1 MPPCAIV
8 VNSGSIMVSTCSLTE
23 ETTVDLSYSAE
34 ESSFRSEV
42 REWLDANLPTD
53 IRDKVVNY
61 HGLSKDDYLRWHRI
75 LAAKGW
81 SVPHWPVEWGGTGW
95 DITQRYIYDEEFGL
109 AGAPALPPFG
119 PAMCASV
126 LLRFGTPAQQERF
139 LPRIRAGD
147 DFWVQGYS
155 EPGAGSDLAAL
166 KCRADRQGDFYH
178 VTGQKIWT
186 TLGQYGDWIFCLV
199 RTDSQVERRQEGIS
213 FLLIDMKTPGITVRP
228 LILMD
233 GGHEVNEIFFDDVVV
248 PVQNLI
254 YEENKGWTVAKYL
267 LGHERM
273 GSGSV
278 GGSRRE
284 LAALRDLAKRE
295 LKNGR
300 PLLEDPRFR
309 DRLSRVE
316 IELEALEITSMRFL
330 DKMRRSGQP
339 PGADV
344 SLLKIRGTEI
354 QQGITE
360 LMMQAV
366 GPRAQPFRAVDHGS
380 IDHFMSRL
388 APRYFNLR
396 KASIYAGS
404 NEIQRNIIAKM
415 SLGL

>member
-1 MPPCAIV
+1 
-8 VNSGSIMVSTCSLTE
+8 
-23 ETTVDLSYSAE
+23 VDLSYSAE
-34 ESSFRSEV
+34 ESRFRSEV

-61 HGLSKDDYLRWHRI
+61 YGLSKDDYLRWHKI

-166 KCRADRQGDFYH
+166 KCRAERQGDFYH

>member
-1 MPPCAIV
+1 M
-8 VNSGSIMVSTCSLTE
+8 
-23 ETTVDLSYSAE
+23 DLAYSPQEQA
-34 ESSFRSEV
+34 FRNEV
-42 REWLDANLPTD
+42 RGWLADNLPAD
-53 IRDKVVNY
+53 IRGKVTGY
-61 HGLSKDDYLRWHRI
+61 RSMAKEDIIRWHKIR
-75 LAAKGW
+75 AEKGW